1 MRGNEG
7 YATAYSPVIP
17 LVCLQARDPLWS
29 TRGEGDRSEGKGNGR
44 RKEEEVKRKKGGDR
58 GERKKSAFY
67 RDQPDRIIPFSLR
80 ISISH
85 YVSRVGIASM
95 PSSKLPRPSAA
106 GFSALIAST
115 RHPLPR
121 SVATRPPSGDEGGL
135 FRQGLVSTPRT
146 A

>member
-1 MRGNEG
+1 MPAGERSFVIDTGVGIGAREKGTEEKEG
-7 YATAYSPVIP
+7 I
-17 LVCLQARDPLWS
+17 
-29 TRGEGDRSEGKGNGR
+29 KR
-44 RKEEEVKRKKGGDR
+44 RKKKEGGIG

-85 YVSRVGIASM
+85 YVSRVGTASM

-115 RHPLPR
+115 SCHPLPR